1 MYATYNYLTSYL
13 KNNYDFKNLGENYV
27 KILICFAPVIPHFA
41 NECLAELGH
50 KEKVEWPSYNEALI
64 EDEKTN
70 IVIQINGK
78 KRAILNIK
86 KGLSEKEV
94 LGLSKKEKLV
104 EKYIKGKE
112 IKKIIFIQDKLMN
125 ILINE

>member
-1 MYATYNYLTSYL
+1 MNHL
-13 KNNYDFKNLGENYV
+13 KITKN
-27 KILICFAPVIPHFA
+27 
-41 NECLAELGH
+41 
-50 KEKVEWPSYNEALI
+50 YNEVQYT
-64 EDEKTN
+64 KY
-70 IVIQINGK
+70 
-78 KRAILNIK
+78 ILNIK

-112 IKKIIFIQDKLMN
+112 IKKIIFIQDKLIN

>member
-1 MYATYNYLTSYL
+1 M
-13 KNNYDFKNLGENYV
+13 
-27 KILICFAPVIPHFA
+27 
-41 NECLAELGH
+41 
-50 KEKVEWPSYNEALI
+50 EWPSYNEALI

-112 IKKIIFIQDKLMN
+112 IKKIIFIQDKLIN

>member
-1 MYATYNYLTSYL
+1 MYTTYNYLIDYL
-13 KNNYDFKNLGENYV
+13 KNNYDIKNLKENYI

-50 KEKVEWPSYNEALI
+50 KEEMEWPSYNEALI